1 MHSTS
6 ATKKKFASNRKF
18 GAKKLMAAGAALA
31 LTTVGLA
38 ACSSNS
44 ASGSSDT
51 LRLGYFANLTHAL
64 PVLGV
69 KNGQFQQA
77 LGNTKLDTQV
87 FNAGPAAIEALNAG
101 AIDAAFVGPNPA
113 ISGWTQSQGTSL
125 KIISGATSG
134 GAEFVVKPDITTD
147 NSSLKGKTFATP
159 QLGNTQDVALR
170 YWLKSK
176 GLSAPKEGGGDVN
189 IAPQDNSQTL
199 DLFKQGK
206 IDGGW
211 LPEPW
216 ASRLVQ
222 EAGGKVLVNEADLW
236 PKGQFVTTHLVVSQ
250 SYLSAHQDQVK
261 ALLQGVVNTLT
272 TIQTQPEQS
281 KQQVNQ
287 ALTELT
293 GKALDDTVLNRAWD
307 NLQVTVDPIAS
318 SLKTDLDHAVD
329 VGISQPAD
337 LNGIYDLS
345 LLNSVLASQGKAPVP
360 ASGLGT
366 Q

>member
-6 ATKKKFASNRKF
+6 ATKKKRKF
-18 GAKKLMAAGAALA
+18 GAKKLIAAGAALA

-38 ACSSNS
+38 ACSSS
-44 ASGSSDT
+44 GASGSSDNT

-64 PVLGV
+64 PILGV
-69 KNGQFQQA
+69 KDGEFQQA
-77 LGNTKLDTQV
+77 LGSTQLDTQV

-113 ISGWTQSQGTSL
+113 INGWTQSQGTSL
-125 KIISGATSG
+125 KIIAGATSG
-134 GAEFVVKPDITTD
+134 GAEFVVKPGITAD
-147 NSSLKGKTFATP
+147 PNSLKGKTFATP

-170 YWLKSK
+170 YWLKGK

-189 IAPQDNSQTL
+189 IVPQDNSQTL

-222 EAGGKVLVNEADLW
+222 EAGGQVLVNEASLW
-236 PKGQFVTTHLVVSQ
+236 PKGQFVTTHLIVSQ
-250 SYLSAHQDQVK
+250 NYLSSHPDQVK
-261 ALLQGVVNTLT
+261 GLLQGVVNTLN
-272 TIQTQPEQS
+272 TIKANPEQA
-281 KQQVNQ
+281 KQTVN
-287 ALTELT
+287 ATLKDLT
-293 GKALDDTVLNRAWD
+293 GKALDDTVLTRAWD
-307 NLQVTVDPIAS
+307 NLEITVDPIAS
-318 SLKTDLDHAVD
+318 SLQADLDHAVA
-329 VGISQPAD
+329 VGISQPAS

-345 LLNSVLASQGKAPVP
+345 ILNSILRAEKQPTVSAG
-360 ASGLGT
+360 GLGT
-366 Q
+366 E